1 MQFVKHQP
9 AAHTDGD
16 SLVYFRRSDVLFT
29 GDLFDATRFPVID
42 LARGVSVQGLL
53 DSLNAMV
60 EMTCAPVPFPPRE
73 DGPIIVAGHGR
84 VCGTTELI
92 DYGDM
97 VTIIRDA
104 ARLGLRSP
112 GVAHDAVASE
122 KQLQK
127 HAGAREYRRTRADA

>member
-42 LARGVSVQGLL
+42 LARGVSVL
-53 DSLNAMV
+53 
-60 EMTCAPVPFPPRE
+60 TCAPVPFPPRE

-84 VCGTTELI
+84 AC
-92 DYGDM
+92 
-97 VTIIRDA
+97 
-104 ARLGLRSP
+104 
-112 GVAHDAVASE
+112 
-122 KQLQK
+122 
-127 HAGAREYRRTRADA
+127 AGRPS